1 MSEDRYA
8 KKWQA
13 MVGIS
18 LMSFVVFIDYGIVN
32 TILPGIQADLG
43 ADLRELRWVMNG
55 FYIAIAMFMVTM
67 GRLGDIYGRR
77 KVLYIGVICFGLLSA
92 LAGASINLE
101 MLIRLRILQGIV
113 DAIALTCAAA
123 LVTNALPEDEQGK
136 AFGIFIERDGRRHG
150 DRAGARR

>member
-43 ADLRELRWVMNG
+43 ADLR
-55 FYIAIAMFMVTM
+55 
-67 GRLGDIYGRR
+67 
-77 KVLYIGVICFGLLSA
+77 
-92 LAGASINLE
+92 
-101 MLIRLRILQGIV
+101 
-113 DAIALTCAAA
+113 
-123 LVTNALPEDEQGK
+123 
-136 AFGIFIERDGRRHG
+136 
-150 DRAGARR
+150 